1 MCYNAYTLFRGRIS
15 ATMRSRFSCSFFSCG
30 VIGFHWQAPL
40 SRIARLL
47 IRHAELVWRGE
58 GREGKGSE
66 VCQKSPGRRTSQQRR
81 YPSQPRSPSS
91 RSWAPAALALLW
103 VVPGR
108 AELATNAGGT
118 AELFAGHKNVEL
130 WFRQLFTQFSG
141 ISQSGIAALEK

>member
-1 MCYNAYTLFRGRIS
+1 MCDNAYTLFRGRIS
-15 ATMRSRFSCSFFSCG
+15 ATMRSRFSCG
-30 VIGFHWQAPL
+30 VIGIHWQAPR

-58 GREGKGSE
+58 GREGSE

-103 VVPGR
+103 VVPFDVGIASVP
-108 AELATNAGGT
+108 AELA
-118 AELFAGHKNVEL
+118 ELPNFLLATKMWSCGFGSFLLSSRVSL
-130 WFRQLFTQFSG
+130 
-141 ISQSGIAALEK
+141 SGIAALEK

>member
-15 ATMRSRFSCSFFSCG
+15 ATMRSRFSCG
-30 VIGFHWQAPL
+30 VIGIHWQAPR

-58 GREGKGSE
+58 GGEGK
-66 VCQKSPGRRTSQQRR
+66 VCQKSSGRRTSQQRR

-103 VVPGR
+103 VVPFDVGMC
-108 AELATNAGGT
+108 LSAGGI
-118 AELFAGHKNVEL
+118 AELFAGHKMWSCGFGSFLLSSRVSLSGLPPWEL
-130 WFRQLFTQFSG
+130 PPGRLR
-141 ISQSGIAALEK
+141 A

>member
-15 ATMRSRFSCSFFSCG
+15 ATMRSRCSCG
-30 VIGFHWQAPL
+30 VIGFHWQAPR

-58 GREGKGSE
+58 GREGSE

-103 VVPGR
+103 VVPFDVGMSGIGDKCR
-108 AELATNAGGT
+108 RNYRTFCWPQKCG
-118 AELFAGHKNVEL
+118 VVV
-130 WFRQLFTQFSG
+130 RQLFAQFSG
-141 ISQSGIAALEK
+141 ISEWNCRLALEK